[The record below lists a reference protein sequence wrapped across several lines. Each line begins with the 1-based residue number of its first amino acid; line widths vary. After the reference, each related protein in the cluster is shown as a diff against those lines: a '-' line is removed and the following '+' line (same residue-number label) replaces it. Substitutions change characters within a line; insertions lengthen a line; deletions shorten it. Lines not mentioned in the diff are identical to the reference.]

1 MREIITNKVGKGINL
16 VLIILLMMSTAEL
29 FGESSGNSGLVVDA
43 YTQKVPYNGI
53 GINQPSDPF
62 SPNEKVIIYAKVT
75 YNGCPCIN
83 QLVTFYMLHL
93 NSNFSFILSNS
104 TDENGIAICIL
115 EYI

>member
-1 MREIITNKVGKGINL
+1 MTNVRMGINL
-16 VLIILLMMSTAEL
+16 VLIIVLIMSAVAL
-29 FGESSGNSGLVVDA
+29 FGKSSGNSGLVVDA
-43 YTQKVPYNGI
+43 YTQKAPYNGV

-62 SPNEKVIIYAKVT
+62 SPNEKVIIYAKVI
-75 YNGCPCIN
+75 YNGEPRAN